1 MFDRV
6 EINIKAGDGGS
17 GKVSF
22 RREKFVPYGG
32 PDGGDG
38 GDGGN
43 VYLEADSGLYSLL
56 NFKHKRVH
64 KASNGEGG
72 MGSRCT
78 GHNGADLVIKVPVGT
93 VATILEENGQK
104 RVLADLAADGDR
116 TLVAHGGQGGLG
128 NTHFVSSTNQAP
140 MLAQKGQPGGEFDL
154 ILELKLIAD
163 VAIIGYPNVG
173 KSSLLSLLTAAK
185 PKVANYPFTTLSPV
199 MGVIERPEGVFV
211 MAEVPGLIENAHLGK
226 GLGHDFLR
234 HISRTRMVIHLLD
247 GTSENPI
254 DDMIK
259 VNSELYLYDASL
271 SERPQVVAINKID
284 DELVQLRRE
293 ELKETFKEAGLEVFF
308 ISALTGEG
316 VDVLLAKVAEKLD
329 ILKAADISE
338 TTPDHEVKIFR
349 PAPKGKMGFRIT
361 RLEDGWQVEAPEI
374 ERIIEHSDI
383 EDPEV
388 RRQVMVLL
396 KHRSVQQSLIKSGAV
411 IGQKIITGRMEWY
424 L

>member
-6 EINIKAGDGGS
+6 EIRIKAGDGGS

-64 KASNGEGG
+64 KAANGENG

-93 VATILEENGQK
+93 VATIVEENGQK
-104 RVLADLAADGDR
+104 RVLADLVADGDR
-116 TLVAHGGQGGLG
+116 TLVARGGQGGLG

-140 MLAQKGQPGGEFDL
+140 MLAQKGQPGGEYEL

-185 PKVANYPFTTLSPV
+185 PRVANYPFTTLSPV
-199 MGVIERPEGVFV
+199 MGVIQRPEGAFV
-211 MAEVPGLIENAHLGK
+211 MAEVPGLIEDAHLGR

-247 GTSENPI
+247 GTSDNPI

-271 SERPQVVAINKID
+271 SERPQVVAVNKID

-293 ELKETFKEAGLEVFF
+293 ELTEIFKEAGLEVFF

-316 VDVLLAKVAEKLD
+316 VEVLLTKVAEKLA
-329 ILKAADISE
+329 ILKAADAPE
-338 TTPDHEVKIFR
+338 TEIDHEIKVFR

-383 EDPEV
+383 EDLEV
-388 RRQVMVLL
+388 RRQIMVLL
-396 KHRSVQQSLIKSGAV
+396 KHRNVQQALIKAGAV